1 MLTKTFGWQHCQSHY
16 LQKNFSFLT
25 KLGNFKQKFFWRQ
38 CHWQCCQSKVCSIG
52 KSRWFRP
59 LYVYMRVE
67 ANYTL
72 KLSIKSCTTKLL
84 VIESVRTM
92 SEQCRNGVGTMSKRC
107 RNNVKTMSKQYQN
120 NVKNLTLLNSLRF
133 LLIFDVIS
141 TLFQVRRLE
150 ESSQWIGR

>member
-1 MLTKTFGWQHCQSHY
+1 
-16 LQKNFSFLT
+16 
-25 KLGNFKQKFFWRQ
+25 
-38 CHWQCCQSKVCSIG
+38 
-52 KSRWFRP
+52 
-59 LYVYMRVE
+59 MRVE

-84 VIESVRTM
+84 VIESVGTM

-107 RNNVKTMSKQYQN
+107 RNNVKTMSKQCQN
-120 NVKNLTLLNSLRF
+120 NVKNLTLLSLRF

-150 ESSQWIGR
+150 ESSQ

>member
-1 MLTKTFGWQHCQSHY
+1 MLAMGRIIWSWQCCRILVGNIVNGIAS
-16 LQKNFSFLT
+16 KSFFAFLT
-25 KLGNFKQKFFWRQ
+25 ELGIFKQNFFWRQ

-84 VIESVRTM
+84 VIESVGTM
-92 SEQCRNGVGTMSKRC
+92 SEQCRNGVGTMSKWCRNDVETMSKRC
-107 RNNVKTMSKQYQN
+107 QNNVKTMSKILHY
-120 NVKNLTLLNSLRF
+120 
-133 LLIFDVIS
+133 LIA
-141 TLFQVRRLE
+141 
-150 ESSQWIGR
+150 